1 MYEKKELPVGVEDFK
16 TMIDC
21 NYYFVD
27 KSLLLRDLM
36 YRFGKVTL
44 FTRPR
49 RFGKTLNMSMIR
61 YFFERSEEDTSYL
74 FKNLA
79 VAEADEQYMKHQ
91 GQYPVIS
98 ITMKDIEA
106 SDLDDDD
113 IGSIVDEVTSE
124 HKGGK

>member
-1 MYEKKELPVGVEDFK
+1 MKKLPVGVEDFK
-16 TMIDC
+16 PIIEC

-27 KSLLLRDLM
+27 KSLLLRDLTH
-36 YRFGKVTL
+36 RFGKVTL

-61 YFFERSEEDTSYL
+61 YFFEQSDEDNSYL

-79 VAEADEQYMKHQ
+79 IVQDGEQYMKYQ
-91 GQYPVIS
+91 SQYPVIS

-106 SDLDDDD
+106 SDYETTINNLRKNYRFDFLL
-113 IGSIVDEVTSE
+113 
-124 HKGGK
+124 